1 LSRPNWSRRL
11 PRSLIIPRVITL
23 RTLGDVRELIERH
36 LPAEYRQRDTWLYVA
51 NCLDKAACGGDP
63 MDVVVALKLVFS
75 MEGVKCR
82 PR

>member
-1 LSRPNWSRRL
+1 
-11 PRSLIIPRVITL
+11 
-23 RTLGDVRELIERH
+23 VREFIERH